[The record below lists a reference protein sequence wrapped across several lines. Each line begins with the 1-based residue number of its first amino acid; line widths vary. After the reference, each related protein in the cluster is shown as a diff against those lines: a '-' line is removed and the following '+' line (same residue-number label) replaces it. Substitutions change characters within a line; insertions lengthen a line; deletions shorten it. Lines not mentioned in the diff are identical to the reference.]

1 MYCLF
6 PYLLGG
12 EPMFNILKSRQG
24 IAFTMVVSLLAV
36 IVFITVLFSHKPEQ
50 LQKTTI
56 EEVRARH
63 YNNFFK
69 QAWGLLGDA
78 LVIATRK
85 ALENI
90 TVSMQTHGYYDRY
103 TSGFDPETDFFD
115 AISDCVGYQSKAVF
129 YPNGTTILENNESIV
144 CNQAILPLI
153 LNKAF
158 NISSQSLG
166 VVISYNVSN
175 YSITQPSTWRLRINA
190 TFHLLVR
197 GKGVEF
203 SKSGTIARDIPI
215 EGLYDPLLAPHK
227 VLRRIKKHP
236 SSMNFNNL
244 STINI
249 SDLYEF
255 YNKTYYR
262 AYLGI
267 RFLDRFITER
277 SPTSQGIET
286 FLKPGEGLIKAFD
299 DKSYLDR
306 LYLSNATFNCSTE
319 LYRINYA
326 DFSEHF
332 WLDATTLARYINI
345 SKYQAFL
352 EHCSSGSGGNG
363 LVPGPGH
370 GNGHEHGGN
379 NNGTEEISRNNG
391 NNNGGGRNIGESE
404 TSGGL
409 VGP

>member
-1 MYCLF
+1 
-6 PYLLGG
+6 
-12 EPMFNILKSRQG
+12 MFNIASSKHG

-50 LQKTTI
+50 LQKTSV
-56 EEVRARH
+56 EEVQARH

-69 QAWGLLGDA
+69 QAWNLLGDA

-90 TVSMQTHGYYDRY
+90 TVKMQTHGYYVTVSGQFNPDR
-103 TSGFDPETDFFD
+103 DFSS
-115 AISDCVGYQSKAVF
+115 ALADCVGYQSKAVF
-129 YPNGTTILENNESIV
+129 YPNGTIILENNGSIV

-190 TFHLLVR
+190 TFHLLVI

-203 SKSGTIARDIPI
+203 TKAGNIARDIPI

-249 SDLYEF
+249 SDLHEF
-255 YNKTYYR
+255 YNKSYYR

-267 RFLDRFITER
+267 RFLDRFISTPPL
-277 SPTSQGIET
+277 SPRGIET
-286 FLKPGEGLIKAFD
+286 FLKPGEGDIKPFD

-319 LYRINYA
+319 LYKINYA
-326 DFSEHF
+326 DFPEHF

-345 SKYQAFL
+345 SKYQAFF
-352 EHCSSGSGGNG
+352 EHCASGGGSNETT
-363 LVPGPGH
+363 PGP
-370 GNGHEHGGN
+370 
-379 NNGTEEISRNNG
+379 
-391 NNNGGGRNIGESE
+391 
-404 TSGGL
+404 
-409 VGP
+409 